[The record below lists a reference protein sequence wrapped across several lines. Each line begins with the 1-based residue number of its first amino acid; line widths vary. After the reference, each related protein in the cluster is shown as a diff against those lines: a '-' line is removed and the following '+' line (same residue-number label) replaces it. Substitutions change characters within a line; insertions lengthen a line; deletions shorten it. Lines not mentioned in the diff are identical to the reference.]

1 MYLHAVFAFFDAVL
15 ATVTTMLITQTITNS
30 VCSERI
36 KR

>member
-1 MYLHAVFAFFDAVL
+1 MHLHVVFAFFDAVL
-15 ATVTTMLITQTITNS
+15 ATVTMLITQTITNS